1 MPAKTTIPDSHRDL
15 LEKPVYA
22 IVTTLMPDGQPQSTV
37 VWADMEGD
45 NVRFNTARGRQKDK
59 NLQQDPRVTLVLV
72 DPQDPFRW
80 LEVRGTTTMTE
91 AGGREQIEALS
102 WKYTGQKYYGGFNK
116 RTNPEDETRVIVTIH
131 ATKVQV
137 VGR

>member
-1 MPAKTTIPDSHRDL
+1 MPVKTTIPDSHKDL
-15 LEKPVYA
+15 LEKPICAV
-22 IVTTLMPDGQPQSTV
+22 VTTLMPDGQPQSTI

-45 NVRFNTARGRQKDK
+45 HVRFNTARGRQKDK
-59 NLQQDPRVTLVLV
+59 NLQQDPRLTLVLV

-80 LEVRGTTTMTE
+80 LEMRGTATMTE

-102 WKYTGQKYYGGFNK
+102 AKYTGQKYYGGFNK
-116 RTNPEDETRVIVTIH
+116 RTNPEDETRVVVTIH